1 MNNKRF
7 DQNKFINRE
16 LSWIDFNKRVLL
28 TGMEQEY
35 KVLDK
40 IKFLSI
46 FSNNLDEFFMV
57 RVASLKAQ
65 VEAGIRKKSIDGHT
79 PKEQLKK
86 INKEVK
92 KLTILQEK
100 YFNNE
105 LNDELK
111 NEGIFIKK
119 YYELNQNQKNWCNSY
134 FLSSIF
140 PLLTPLVVDPA
151 HPFPFISNL
160 SLNLAALINDGEE
173 SKNQF
178 VRIKIPT
185 KNIGRF
191 ILIPNEII
199 ETEDE
204 REHFFITVE
213 DLIGNNINALFNGM
227 ECLNYS
233 FFRVTRDADLEL
245 KELEADDLLLA
256 VEQSLQKRRLGGD
269 VVRLEVNENIPQNIL
284 KLLIESIAI
293 PEEYIY
299 FCKSLLGLD
308 DLNYLLKINREDLKE
323 NLLIG
328 DTHPLLKSLDSSK
341 DKNFNSI
348 FSILRKQSIL
358 LHHPYDLFKTSVE
371 EFINKAADDP
381 LVLAI
386 KITLYRVSK
395 DSPIIEALMR
405 AAENGKEVMTLVE
418 LKARFDEDNNI
429 QWAKQLEQA
438 GIHVV
443 YGILGFKTH
452 TKIALVVRK
461 EKGRL
466 RNYFHIGTGNYN
478 SNTSRYYTDIGF
490 LSTDPDISSD
500 LIELFNYLSGFS
512 KQKAYQK
519 LLVSPTSLR
528 KKFIFL
534 INREIENIENGK
546 KGEIIAKMNS
556 LVDPEIIQLL
566 YLASQKG
573 VKIHLIIR
581 GICCLYPQRENLS
594 ENIKVTSIIG
604 HFLEHSRIF
613 WFYNNNN
620 PEVFIGSADWM
631 RRNLDRRIEAVTPIE
646 DLKLK
651 SQLYDLLQTYINDN
665 YYSWIMNKDGIYEKK
680 ERDSNSNRSQI
691 DLIKRLKK

>member
-1 MNNKRF
+1 MKYEANNY
-7 DQNKFINRE
+7 INRE

-28 TGMEQEY
+28 TGMEKSY

-40 IKFLSI
+40 IKFFSI

-57 RVASLKAQ
+57 RVASLKTQ
-65 VEAGIRKKSIDGHT
+65 VEAGIRKKSIDGLT

-86 INKEVK
+86 INREVK
-92 KLTILQEK
+92 KITTLQEN

-105 LNDELK
+105 LNDELN
-111 NEGIFIKK
+111 NEGIYIKK
-119 YYELNQNQKNWCNSY
+119 YRELDKNQKNWCDNY

-140 PLLTPLVVDPA
+140 PMLTPLVVDPA

-160 SLNLAALINDGEE
+160 SLNLAALINDGAE

-185 KNIGRF
+185 KKLERF
-191 ILIPNEII
+191 IEIPNEII
-199 ETEDE
+199 ESMNEKN
-204 REHFFITVE
+204 HVFITVE
-213 DLIGNNINALFNGM
+213 DLIGNNIDNLFNGM
-227 ECLNYS
+227 ECINYS

-269 VVRLEVNENIPQNIL
+269 VVRLEVEETIPKNIL
-284 KLLIESIAI
+284 DLLIESIAI

-308 DLNYLLKINREDLKE
+308 DLNYLTKINREDLKE

-328 DTHPLLKSLDSSK
+328 KTHPLLKSNDSHSK
-341 DKNFNSI
+341 KSFNSI
-348 FSILRKQSIL
+348 FSTLKKQNIL

-371 EFINKAADDP
+371 EFINKAAEDP
-381 LVLAI
+381 LVMAI

-395 DSPIIEALMR
+395 DSPIIEALMK

-443 YGILGFKTH
+443 YGIIGFKTH
-452 TKIALVVRK
+452 TKISLIVRK

-478 SNTSRYYTDIGF
+478 SNTSRFYTDLGL
-490 LSTDPDISSD
+490 LSTDPEIASD
-500 LIELFNYLSGFS
+500 LVELFNYLSGFS
-512 KQKAYQK
+512 KQKTYQK
-519 LLVSPTSLR
+519 LLVSPSTLR
-528 KKFIFL
+528 KKFISL
-534 INREIENIENGK
+534 INREIENAK
-546 KGEIIAKMNS
+546 KSKKAKIIAKMNS

-566 YLASQKG
+566 YLASQTG
-573 VKIHLIIR
+573 VQINLIVR

-594 ENIKVTSIIG
+594 ENITVTSIIG

-613 WFYNNNN
+613 WFFNNNN

-631 RRNLDRRIEAVTPIE
+631 RRNLDRRIEAVAPIE
-646 DLKLK
+646 DLKLQ
-651 SQLYDLLQTYINDN
+651 SQLYSLLKTYIDDN
-665 YYSWIMNKDGIYEKK
+665 TYSWIMNKNGIYEKREK
-680 ERDSNSNRSQI
+680 DSTSYSSQL
-691 DLIKRLKK
+691 DLIKNWQNY